1 MQVAS
6 VLIITTGVGLT
17 TTVKSSS
24 KEGPKASSISEQTL
38 PVEPGQYATG
48 IGILTLALILSSA
61 MGLAQDATYTEYGRG
76 HWEEGMFYLHFL
88 SMPMFAFLKDDMA
101 AQVAE
106 IRSGE
111 SMCLRDLVSNNT
123 LAIPLPTVTLSKPL
137 STIIDTISTVTI
149 PTFYFPL
156 LINVLTQLLCV
167 SGVHRLTS
175 RVSSLTVTLVLTV
188 RKAVSLIISVV
199 ILGGGRGDP
208 WLWLGAGLVLAG
220 TVLYTLGSTKP
231 TASHDT
237 TSSKKTL

>member
-1 MQVAS
+1 M
-6 VLIITTGVGLT
+6 LIITAGVGLT
-17 TTVKSSS
+17 TTAKSSS
-24 KEGPKASSISEQTL
+24 KKGPHVPSTSEQTL

-48 IGILTLALILSSA
+48 IAILTLALVLSSA
-61 MGLAQDATYTEYGRG
+61 MGLAQDAAYTKYGRG

-88 SMPMFAFLKDDMA
+88 SMPMFAFLKDNMA

-106 IRSGE
+106 IRNGE
-111 SMCLRDLVSNNT
+111 SKCLRDLSYNI
-123 LAIPLPTVTLSKPL
+123 LAIPLPTITLSKPL
-137 STIIDTISTVTI
+137 STIVNTISTVTI

-156 LINVLTQLLCV
+156 FINVITQLLCV

-220 TVLYTLGSTKP
+220 TVLYTLGNTKP
-231 TASHDT
+231 IASRDT
-237 TSSKKTL
+237 TRSKKTL

>member
-1 MQVAS
+1 M
-6 VLIITTGVGLT
+6 LIITIGVGLT

-24 KEGPKASSISEQTL
+24 KEGPHVSSTSEQIL
-38 PVEPGQYATG
+38 PVELGQYATG
-48 IGILTLALILSSA
+48 IAILTLALILSSA
-61 MGLAQDATYTEYGRG
+61 MGLAQDAAYMKYGRG

-106 IRSGE
+106 IRNGE
-111 SMCLRDLVSNNT
+111 SMCLRDLTYHT
-123 LAIPLPTVTLSKPL
+123 LAIPLPTLTLSKPL
-137 STIIDTISTVTI
+137 STIIDIISSVTI
-149 PTFYFPL
+149 PAFYFPL
-156 LINVLTQLLCV
+156 LINVITQLLCV

-188 RKAVSLIISVV
+188 RKAASLIISVV
-199 ILGGGRGDP
+199 ILGGGKGDL

-231 TASHDT
+231 TAPRDT